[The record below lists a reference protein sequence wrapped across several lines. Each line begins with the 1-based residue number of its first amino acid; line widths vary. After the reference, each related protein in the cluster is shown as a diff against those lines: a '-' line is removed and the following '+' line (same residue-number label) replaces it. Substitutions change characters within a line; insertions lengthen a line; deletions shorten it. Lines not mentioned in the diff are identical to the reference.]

1 MVFRRRNKRT
11 LMEWFYPRGGWI
23 RAASYVWHRVTRL
36 PDPPHRIARGVWAGV
51 FISFTPLFG
60 FHFFGAALIA
70 FLMRGNILA
79 SIFATF
85 VGNPLTFP
93 LIAVGSLQFGQWLLG
108 SGIESVPPSQIL
120 SAFAYAGGE
129 IWNNILAIFT
139 ADQVK
144 WSHLRHFYY
153 GLFKPYL
160 VGGILPGIVAATLA
174 YYISLPMIGAYQAL
188 RQKRRRARAEKMRAG
203 AGARLRAA
211 RRAEGGAEVAAS
223 PPDGGGE

>member
-11 LMEWFYPRGGWI
+11 MLEWFYPRGGWL
-23 RAASYVWHRVTRL
+23 RAGSYVWHRLTRL

-79 SIFATF
+79 SILATF
-85 VGNPLTFP
+85 FGNPVTFP
-93 LIAVGSLQFGQWLLG
+93 LIAFGSVSLGHVLLG
-108 SGIESVPPSQIL
+108 TGQEAVPPSEIL
-120 SAFAYAGGE
+120 QSFAYAGGE
-129 IWNNILAIFT
+129 IWDNILAIFT
-139 ADQVK
+139 ADHAN
-144 WSHLRHFYY
+144 WGHLRHFYY

-160 VGGILPGIVAATLA
+160 IGGIIPGIIAATVC

-188 RQKRRRARAEKMRAG
+188 RLKRRRARAEKLRAL
-203 AGARLRAA
+203 AAQRLRAD
-211 RRAEGGAEVAAS
+211 RPEDKNG
-223 PPDGGGE
+223 